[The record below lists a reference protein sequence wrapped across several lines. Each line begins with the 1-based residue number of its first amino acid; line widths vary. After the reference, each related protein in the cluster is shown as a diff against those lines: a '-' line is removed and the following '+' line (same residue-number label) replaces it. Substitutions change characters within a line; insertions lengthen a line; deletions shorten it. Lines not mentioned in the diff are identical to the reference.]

1 MWLSTSLTWMTMPP
15 CLTGRNT
22 GDQRNMMTSR
32 VDNIENL
39 NVRVSIVEDIQPGTK
54 FAKVNFFACFFFVSC
69 LFKQS
74 RVSHPLG
81 YRELQSWSTKLI
93 AIFHNFQAVLK
104 PRVNIQC
111 FEPIGIG
118 LKFLKLSWYA
128 DWLIYWRK
136 PWNFTKRH
144 AEFCWPWLYKSWE
157 WLGQMGAVNF
167 VISGNL
173 SNKLQPSRLDD
184 QTDSFNFVSRNF
196 DKPVGNIINIPCS

>member
-1 MWLSTSLTWMTMPP
+1 MRRRPESSSLRFSKNSELIFKTSCNFFSRLSPQRQDLADSLPALMWLSTSLTWMTMPP

-93 AIFHNFQAVLK
+93 AIFHNFKAALNSSQ
-104 PRVNIQC
+104 
-111 FEPIGIG
+111 
-118 LKFLKLSWYA
+118 KFLKLSWMA
-128 DWLIYWRK
+128 ELLNVWLIYWRE
-136 PWNFTKRH
+136 PRNCTKRH
-144 AEFCWPWLYKSWE
+144 DEFC
-157 WLGQMGAVNF
+157 
-167 VISGNL
+167 
-173 SNKLQPSRLDD
+173 
-184 QTDSFNFVSRNF
+184 
-196 DKPVGNIINIPCS
+196 